1 MCTELIE
8 EELELYAA
16 RDDRYRQIIRDTIER
31 ECVNLL
37 SYLHIGRTP

>member
-16 RDDRYRQIIRDTIER
+16 RDDRYRKIIRD
-31 ECVNLL
+31 
-37 SYLHIGRTP
+37 